1 MRCALVTGVQTCAL
15 LISFA
20 RAARWRSAAD
30 DGRRGC
36 RRAAGDA
43 AAAVQ
48 AGNSGMNVRH
58 NESMAR
64 HTSWRVGGP
73 ADCYFEPDTRE
84 SLSAFVRELSANE
97 PILWVGLGRSE
108 EHTSE
113 LQSLMRISYAVFCL
127 K

>member
-36 RRAAGDA
+36 RRADGDA

-48 AGNSGMNVRH
+48 AGNRGMNVRH
-58 NESMAR
+58 NESMSSAER
-64 HTSWRVGGP
+64 RVGIE
-73 ADCYFEPDTRE
+73 CVSTCRTRW
-84 SLSAFVRELSANE
+84 SQVHVIKTTCRYRLDIFVRDVPYRLDGN
-97 PILWVGLGRSE
+97 
-108 EHTSE
+108 HTTST
-113 LQSLMRISYAVFCL
+113 SYQ
-127 K
+127 